1 MILMS
6 FKKYLEEI
14 KKLTDEILIPNEEE
28 LENDGFV
35 SEKIMQKIIDKGL
48 FRISIP
54 EEYGGLNFNMKEQIL
69 LTFEFTRA
77 SAVYRSRFST
87 TIGLCSQ
94 AILDFG
100 TEEQKQKYLPGM
112 ANGKIIG
119 SFALTEPNAG
129 SDASSLE
136 TEAIKEGDSYIIN
149 GRKKYITNAPY
160 ADVFLVMA
168 KTDLSA
174 KGSNGISS
182 FLVDSNLN
190 GIEIGKTP
198 KMLGQIGSSS
208 PEVHFNNCKVN
219 KDNLLGKKEGGGLKP
234 ALRGI
239 NHARLHVAGSC
250 VGQAKRLISEA
261 ITFANNRVQFDQT
274 ISQMP
279 SIQNLIADSYSE
291 MLAAEALTLNA
302 AEKFDSGVIPETAIS
317 SAKYFSSEMVSKVA
331 DRSLQ
336 IMGGAG
342 YMEDNAITRLY
353 RDTRLFRLYE
363 GTSQIQQRNIARKL
377 IKK

>member
-136 TEAIKEGDSYIIN
+136 T
-149 GRKKYITNAPY
+149 
-160 ADVFLVMA
+160 
-168 KTDLSA
+168 
-174 KGSNGISS
+174 
-182 FLVDSNLN
+182 
-190 GIEIGKTP
+190 
-198 KMLGQIGSSS
+198 
-208 PEVHFNNCKVN
+208 
-219 KDNLLGKKEGGGLKP
+219 
-234 ALRGI
+234 
-239 NHARLHVAGSC
+239 
-250 VGQAKRLISEA
+250 
-261 ITFANNRVQFDQT
+261 
-274 ISQMP
+274 
-279 SIQNLIADSYSE
+279 
-291 MLAAEALTLNA
+291 
-302 AEKFDSGVIPETAIS
+302 
-317 SAKYFSSEMVSKVA
+317 
-331 DRSLQ
+331 
-336 IMGGAG
+336 
-342 YMEDNAITRLY
+342 
-353 RDTRLFRLYE
+353 
-363 GTSQIQQRNIARKL
+363 
-377 IKK
+377 